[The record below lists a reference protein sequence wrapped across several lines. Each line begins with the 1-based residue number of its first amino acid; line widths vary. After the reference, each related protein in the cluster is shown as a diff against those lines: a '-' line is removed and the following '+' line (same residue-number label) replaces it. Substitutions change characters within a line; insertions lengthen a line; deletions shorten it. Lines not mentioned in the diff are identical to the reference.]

1 MVDNLWTIE
10 EGNEQKTDL
19 AALRYR
25 SNLLGTDRSVCN
37 WGGGNT
43 SVKTI
48 DTNFKGEEIDVMW
61 VKGSGSD
68 LATMTEKNFTGLD
81 LADIRPLIE
90 RENMT
95 DEEMVAYLGHT
106 MIDPTHPR
114 ASIETLLHA
123 FLPYKHVDHTH
134 PDAIISI
141 CCAPNGRAIA
151 DEIYGDRYVWVP
163 YIRPGFLLS
172 KMIAE
177 GVKENPN
184 AELVLMEKHGL
195 VVWGETAEESYTKTI
210 DIINEARNY
219 IDASLE
225 KGPAFG
231 GAKYEALA
239 EEARRNAFAKVL
251 PIIRG
256 AVSKDEGMIATFD
269 DSEGVLEFVNSE
281 KAEVL
286 SQVGAACPDHLVHT
300 KRVPLYLQWNPQ
312 EDSVETL
319 ASSIEEAVS
328 SYKKAYQDYFESYAG
343 KEDLMFT
350 PSPRVILIPGLGM
363 VTTGKDIGS
372 ANVSRAL
379 YHRAISVM
387 KGSDAIGGF
396 QSLNAAE
403 SFAIEYWPLEL
414 YKLSLAPKEA
424 EFSRKVAFVTG
435 GAGGIGSET
444 CRLFASTGAHIV
456 IADLNVEGGQ
466 QVADDINEKYG
477 AGRAVAVKM
486 DVTSEEQIRAAFQ
499 QVVLEYGGVDILVNN
514 AGLATS
520 SPFEE
525 TTLAEWNLNM
535 NVLGTGYF
543 LVSREAF
550 TIMKQQQ
557 TGGNMVFI
565 GSKNSIY
572 AGKNASA
579 YSAVKALEVHL
590 ARCIAAEGGDYG
602 IRANSVLPDAV
613 LQGSAIWGSKWKEER
628 AAAYGIEPEQLDEH
642 YRARTVLKVN
652 IFPRDIAEA
661 IAFFASSKSAKTT
674 GCMLTVDGG
683 VAAAFTR

>member
-1 MVDNLWTIE
+1 MVENLWDSQ
-10 EGNEQKTDL
+10 EGSQQKKAL
-19 AALRYR
+19 SSLRYR

-43 SVKTI
+43 SVKSTEI
-48 DTNFKGEEIDVMW
+48 NFKGEEIEVMW

-68 LATMTEKNFTGLD
+68 LATMGEQNFTGLRLD
-81 LADIRPLIE
+81 DVTPLFE
-90 RENMT
+90 REDMS
-95 DEEMVAYLGHT
+95 DEDMVAYLGHS
-106 MIDPTHPR
+106 MIDSAHPR

-141 CCAPNGRAIA
+141 CCAPNGREIA

-195 VVWGETAEESYTKTI
+195 VVWGETAKESYDKTI
-210 DIINEARNY
+210 QIINEARAY
-219 IDASLE
+219 INQSLTKVE
-225 KGPAFG
+225 PFDGV
-231 GAKYEALA
+231 KYKTIEQGKRHLL
-239 EEARRNAFAKVL
+239 FSKIL
-251 PIIRG
+251 PVVRG
-256 AVSKDEGMIATFD
+256 AVVGNEGMIATID
-269 DSEGVLEFVNSE
+269 DSADVLEFVNSE
-281 KAEVL
+281 SAETL

-300 KRVPLYLQWNPQ
+300 KRVPLYVKWNP
-312 EDSVETL
+312 EKDGEKELVENIQAAIT
-319 ASSIEEAVS
+319 A
-328 SYKKAYQDYFESYAG
+328 YKEAYQGYFSHYAN
-343 KEDLMFT
+343 EDDAMFN

-363 VTTGKDIGS
+363 ITTGKDIGN
-372 ANVSRAL
+372 ANVSKGL
-379 YHRAISVM
+379 YRRAIAVM

-396 QSLNAAE
+396 QSLNAEE
-403 SFAIEYWPLEL
+403 SFGIEYWPLEL
-414 YKLSLAPKEA
+414 YKLSLSPKED
-424 EFSRKVAFVTG
+424 EFSRKVCFVTG

-444 CRLFASTGAHIV
+444 CRLFASQGGHIV
-456 IADLNVEGGQ
+456 IADLNLEGGEK
-466 QVADDINEKYG
+466 VAEEINGLYG
-477 AGRAVAVKM
+477 TGRAIAVKM
-486 DVTSEEQIRAAFQ
+486 DVTSENQIRQAFQ
-499 QVVLEYGGVDILVNN
+499 QAILAFGGVDVLVNN

-550 TIMKQQQ
+550 TVMKLQE
-557 TGGNMVFI
+557 TGGNMIFI

-579 YSAVKALEVHL
+579 YSSVKALEVHL

-602 IRANSVLPDAV
+602 IRVNSVLPDAV

-628 AAAYGIEPEQLDEH
+628 ASAYGIEPNQLDEH
-642 YRARTVLKVN
+642 YRQRTVLKVN

-661 IAFFASSKSAKTT
+661 IAFFASTRSAKTT